1 MSPLD
6 SRSNFHLSNV
16 GLCVWL
22 FSWQL
27 AICNKK
33 KNLQRQQLKLSKII
47 FTYPANTYW
56 KHVWYD
62 KWKHLIIYLKVI
74 DLGQGRQLQI
84 TTFQITFL
92 IQIIFFEKMY
102 VYESVYVLKYKSQLL
117 LQKKY
122 FRPFLLIS
130 RLLSHNYDLNFR
142 YSEIIISLLQRV
154 ELKLRVIIW
163 NNGISDSFLRQIT
176 WK

>member
-27 AICNKK
+27 AVCNKK

-74 DLGQGRQLQI
+74 DFGQGRQLQI

-92 IQIIFFEKMY
+92 IQIIFFEKN
-102 VYESVYVLKYKSQLL
+102 VCIRTSVCTQI
-117 LQKKY
+117 QKPATTAEKIFSTLSSY
-122 FRPFLLIS
+122 F
-130 RLLSHNYDLNFR
+130 
-142 YSEIIISLLQRV
+142 EIIIS
-154 ELKLRVIIW
+154 
-163 NNGISDSFLRQIT
+163 
-176 WK
+176 